1 MSLDRNEKHHVR
13 YSSAPSASI
22 PSESLPSFLTKNDL
36 NMDPDFQLKVHFN
49 AGGVQPV
56 QKRFLDRSFLTKAK
70 LMTDFPK
77 EVSYRRVSQHES
89 HDNFFRPCD
98 QIFLKLRDKN
108 LAAAKSNSQ
117 RPFYHSSDFD
127 SNS

>member
-1 MSLDRNEKHHVR
+1 
-13 YSSAPSASI
+13 
-22 PSESLPSFLTKNDL
+22 
-36 NMDPDFQLKVHFN
+36 MDPDFQLKVHFN
-49 AGGVQPV
+49 AGGVQTV

-77 EVSYRRVSQHES
+77 EVSDRRVSQHES

-98 QIFLKLRDKN
+98 PIFLKPRDKN

-127 SNS
+127 SNANCI